1 MWLHLYKW
9 AEERRAAAGIC
20 EMKIALA
27 LALAEEKDEMAE
39 AACFSSGCD
48 YVATWLGVCMAFL
61 YFLGGLEVLTRHDGF
76 LGVMHEFRS

>member
-1 MWLHLYKW
+1 MWLHLYMW
-9 AEERRAAAGIC
+9 AEGRRAAASIC
-20 EMKIALA
+20 EMNIS
-27 LALAEEKDEMAE
+27 LALAEEEDEMAE

>member
-9 AEERRAAAGIC
+9 AEERRAAACIC

-27 LALAEEKDEMAE
+27 LALVEEEDEMAE
-39 AACFSSGCD
+39 AWF
-48 YVATWLGVCMAFL
+48 GVCMAFL

>member
-27 LALAEEKDEMAE
+27 EEEDEMAE

-48 YVATWLGVCMAFL
+48 YVATYVAWSVH
-61 YFLGGLEVLTRHDGF
+61 GLFILFGWP
-76 LGVMHEFRS
+76 